1 MIKLVV
7 FISCSGW
14 KHSGYINTL
23 YFETM
28 ESAEDW
34 LSEHHYCEKMSLSK
48 VTEADFAKDYI
59 GDF

>member
-7 FISCSGW
+7 FISCNGW

-34 LSEHHYCEKMSLSK
+34 LTTHPHCEKMSLAK
-48 VTEADFAKDYI
+48 IAETDFAKDYI
-59 GDF
+59 GGF